1 MTSNA
6 HCPAKMYDNI
16 LDSTVPL
23 AVNIIYYS
31 VPDSTVPL
39 AVSIIYYSV
48 PDSIIV
54 FLCCFIC
61 LR

>member
-31 VPDSTVPL
+31 VPDS
-39 AVSIIYYSV
+39 II
-48 PDSIIV
+48 I